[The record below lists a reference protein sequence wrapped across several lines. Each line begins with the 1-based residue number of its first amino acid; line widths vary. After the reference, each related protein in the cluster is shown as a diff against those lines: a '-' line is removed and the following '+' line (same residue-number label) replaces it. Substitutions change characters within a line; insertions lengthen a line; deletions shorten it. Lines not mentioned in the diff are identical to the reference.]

1 MFKTG
6 MQESTAQ
13 GQTNSVANRSPRC
26 PPQTHFGKEQNSV
39 SFYEENY
46 QNQNQQQKQNKQNQN
61 QQQKQKQQNNKQNQN
76 QNQNQF

>member
-6 MQESTAQ
+6 TQESTAR

-46 QNQNQQQKQNKQNQN
+46 PH
-61 QQQKQKQQNNKQNQN
+61 QQQKQKQQNKKQNQN